1 MITVEGDHLSDNG
14 QCLQESLEL
23 WRRDPVQCILELIG
37 NPTFDG
43 DIAYGPERVFT
54 DEDATIRRYDEM
66 WTADWWWNT
75 QVRAH
80 SRTS

>member
-23 WRRDPVQCILELIG
+23 
-37 NPTFDG
+37 FDG